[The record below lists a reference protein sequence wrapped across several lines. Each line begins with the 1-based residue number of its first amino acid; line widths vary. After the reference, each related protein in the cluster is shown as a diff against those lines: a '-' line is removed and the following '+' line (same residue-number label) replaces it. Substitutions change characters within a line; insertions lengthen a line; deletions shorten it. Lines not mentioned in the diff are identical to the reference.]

1 MDERVPVFKPYLG
14 PDTRQAALDALDLG
28 WLGMG
33 SYVKDFEERLA
44 VALGC
49 TDRRVVAVN
58 TGTSAL
64 HLALLTA
71 GVGPGDEVI
80 TPSFNNIGDFQA
92 ILAVG
97 ARPVFCD
104 IEAESLGIDVEKA
117 ERLVSPRTRAVI
129 GMDYAGVPCALDALE
144 AMGRRH
150 HLTIIHDA
158 AHSLGSRLNGKGMAD
173 FGDITVFS
181 FDPVKLITC
190 IDGGALV
197 VRSADQV
204 EALHR
209 YRLLG
214 MDQSAARMYTN
225 NRAWT
230 YDVAVPGYRY
240 HLANLHASIGLTQLD
255 RLSEFID
262 TRRAACRAY
271 SSQLQGI
278 DGLSL
283 PATDFNDVAPF
294 IYYVRVGGGRRD
306 ALIAA
311 MRDRGV
317 DTGIHWIPGHNFSLL
332 KDARHGDLSVTER
345 VGGEILTLPLHSY
358 MPMATVSRVAAQL
371 REALAQRKAA

>member
-1 MDERVPVFKPYLG
+1 MEERIPVFKPYLG
-14 PDTRQAALDALDLG
+14 PDTRKAAVDALDLG

-33 SYVKDFEERLA
+33 SYVREFEERLA
-44 VALGC
+44 AILEC

-104 IEAESLGIDVEKA
+104 IEEGSLGIDVEKA
-117 ERLVSPRTRAVI
+117 ERLVSPKTKAVI

-144 AMGRRH
+144 AMARRRH
-150 HLTIIHDA
+150 LTVIHDA
-158 AHSLGSRLNGKGMAD
+158 AHSLGSRLDGRGMAE

-181 FDPVKLITC
+181 FDPVKLVTC

-197 VRSADQV
+197 VRSAAQV

-240 HLANLHASIGLTQLD
+240 HLANLHASIGLSQLD
-255 RLSEFID
+255 RLHEFID

-271 SSQLQGI
+271 TELLKEV
-278 DGLSL
+278 DGLTL
-283 PATDFNDVAPF
+283 PDTDFNDVAPF
-294 IYYVRVGGGRRD
+294 IYYVRAAGGRRD

-311 MRDRGV
+311 MRDGGV

-332 KDARHGDLSVTER
+332 KGARHGDLSVTER
-345 VGGEILTLPLHSY
+345 VGSEILTLPLHSY
-358 MPMATVSRVAAQL
+358 MPLSTVSRVAQVL
-371 REALAQRKAA
+371 TDGLAQRKAA